1 VQFEPIAAGFDGHHV
16 AMSLIQTGAVITAKT
31 PTVDEGSR
39 IRRRWLAHVLV
50 VIGLVTGALA
60 LWAVIGFVAFTRS
73 IATAEPQKLAKT
85 DGIVVL
91 TGGAQRLSDGMALLA
106 AGHGQRLLI
115 SGVNARAGRDEILP
129 RSGLRHEKLE
139 CCVDLGKGARNTIG
153 NAIETRRWA
162 RSNGFRSL
170 LVVTSNYHMPRTLAE
185 FQHVMGDIELVGYPV
200 VSEPQEPARP
210 STMLSGLKLLASEY
224 TKYQITRLRQ
234 LLETDP
240 EHSRLPVL
248 MGRQKPVGIQVIE
261 RPAQP

>member
-1 VQFEPIAAGFDGHHV
+1 
-16 AMSLIQTGAVITAKT
+16 MQTGDVTTAET
-31 PTVDEGSR
+31 PKADEIPR
-39 IRRRWLAHVLV
+39 MRRRWLARALLAFGVL
-50 VIGLVTGALA
+50 GSALA
-60 LWAVIGFVAFTRS
+60 IWAAIGFVAFTRS
-73 IATAEPQKLAKT
+73 IATAEPQKPART

-106 AGHGQRLLI
+106 GGHGQRLLI
-115 SGVNARAGRDEILP
+115 SGVNARAGRDEIM
-129 RSGLRHEKLE
+129 RNSGLRHEKLE

-200 VSEPQEPARP
+200 VSEPQEHARAP
-210 STMLSGLKLLASEY
+210 TMLSGLKLLASEY
-224 TKYQITRLRQ
+224 AKYQITRLRQ

-248 MGRQKPVGIQVIE
+248 MGRQKPVGTQAIE

>member
-1 VQFEPIAAGFDGHHV
+1 
-16 AMSLIQTGAVITAKT
+16 MQTGDLTTAET
-31 PTVDEGSR
+31 PKADEGPSL
-39 IRRRWLAHVLV
+39 RRQWPARVLL
-50 VIGLVTGALA
+50 VIGLLSGALA
-60 LWAVIGFVAFTRS
+60 IWAAAGFVAFTRS
-73 IATAEPQKLAKT
+73 IATAEPQKPASA

-106 AGHGQRLLI
+106 GGHGQRLLI
-115 SGVNARAGRDEILP
+115 SGVNASAGRDDIM
-129 RSGLRHEKLE
+129 RGSGLRHEKLE

-185 FQHVMGDIELVGYPV
+185 FRHVMGDIELVGYPV
-200 VSEPQEPARP
+200 VSEHQEHAGTW
-210 STMLSGLKLLASEY
+210 TMLSGLKLLASEFV
-224 TKYQITRLRQ
+224 KYQITRLRQ

-248 MGRQKPVGIQVIE
+248 MGRQKPVGSQPIE